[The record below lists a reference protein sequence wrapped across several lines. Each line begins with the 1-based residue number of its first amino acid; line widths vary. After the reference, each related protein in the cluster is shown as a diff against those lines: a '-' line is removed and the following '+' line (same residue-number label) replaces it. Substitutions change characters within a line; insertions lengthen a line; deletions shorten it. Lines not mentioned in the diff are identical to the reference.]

1 MHRCYVTFCVTQGAA
16 AASAPAQRWPAG
28 SERQQP
34 ALLSAHLPPSHTC
47 HPPNPHPF
55 CTDGY
60 PELRTLLAIGGV
72 DMKTQADQVRNQGI
86 HMVVAT
92 PGRLKDMLT

>member
-1 MHRCYVTFCVTQGAA
+1 LPTHPAIPPRTAA
-16 AASAPAQRWPAG
+16 
-28 SERQQP
+28 
-34 ALLSAHLPPSHTC
+34 
-47 HPPNPHPF
+47 
-55 CTDGY
+55 DGW

-72 DMKTQADQVRNQGI
+72 DMKAQADQIRNTGV